1 LSQFYIFVIA
11 MAAAIVGGTLVAV
24 GAAAW
29 PLAWLGLELN
39 LLGFVPLVMLPTS
52 KKKAAISYFV
62 VQSVGSLLL
71 LYGGLSP
78 VRALM
83 LLAALGLLL
92 KIGLAPLHF

>member
-1 LSQFYIFVIA
+1 MSQYYIFVIG
-11 MAAAIVGGTLVAV
+11 MAAAIVSGTLVAI

-39 LLGFVPLVMLPTS
+39 LLGFVPLVMLPIS

-83 LLAALGLLL
+83 ISAALGLLL